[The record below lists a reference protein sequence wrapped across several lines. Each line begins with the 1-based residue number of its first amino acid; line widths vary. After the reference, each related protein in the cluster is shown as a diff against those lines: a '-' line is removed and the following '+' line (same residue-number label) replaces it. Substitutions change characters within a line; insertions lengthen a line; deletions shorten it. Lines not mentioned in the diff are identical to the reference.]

1 MFGLFRRKKIE
12 SWEIE
17 LLEKIF
23 GKNPEK
29 FDVKFDQQIVSGLF
43 TGVHIGLSDIPNYV
57 GFKYDPNLYE
67 RFYRAKGRN
76 YKFSNIIVRDLFSN
90 EYLPVSIYISY
101 DVINGYSIDK
111 NVSKYKFDI
120 SDIKAKLVHKIF
132 IGEDNSHVL
141 YLLTANERDLVIESD
156 IYSTLLD
163 SRAYYHLKEL
173 EDGDFVGIDEQN
185 NLYKITHDPFEI
197 NMIDRNL
204 LIDLL
209 EGKLDLY

>member
-17 LLEKIF
+17 LLGKIF

-29 FDVKFDQQIVSGLF
+29 FDVKFHQQIVSGLF
-43 TGVHIGLSDIPNYV
+43 TGVHIGLSDIPNYI
-57 GFKYDPNLYE
+57 GFKYDPKLYE

-76 YKFSNIIVRDLFSN
+76 YKFSNILIRDLFTN
-90 EYLPVSIYISY
+90 EYLPVSIYVSSG
-101 DVINGYSIDK
+101 VINGYSIDK
-111 NVSKYKFDI
+111 NISKHKLDS
-120 SDIKAKLVHKIF
+120 SDINVRLMHKIF
-132 IGEDNSHVL
+132 IGEDNSNVL
-141 YLLTANERDLVIESD
+141 SLLTADERDLIIESD
-156 IYSTLLD
+156 IYPTLLD
-163 SRAYYHLKEL
+163 NRAYYHLKEL
-173 EDGDFVGIDEQN
+173 EDGDFIGIDEQN